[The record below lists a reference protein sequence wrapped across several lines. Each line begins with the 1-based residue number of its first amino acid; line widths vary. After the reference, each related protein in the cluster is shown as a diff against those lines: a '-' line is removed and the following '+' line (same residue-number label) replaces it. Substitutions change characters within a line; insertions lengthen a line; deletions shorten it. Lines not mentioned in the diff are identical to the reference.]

1 MWTETVAMQVSL
13 TPAQQRFVEQK
24 LKDGGFASASEVV
37 GNALAIW
44 KSQDELTAQ
53 DVEDLRAQ
61 IQVGLEQS
69 GRGES
74 APLDMDAVREKVRRL
89 RETAGRNTG

>member
-1 MWTETVAMQVSL
+1 MQVSL
-13 TPAQQRFVEQK
+13 TPEQQRFVEQK

-44 KSQDELTAQ
+44 KSQEELTSQ
-53 DVEDLRAQ
+53 DLDELRAQ

-69 GRGES
+69 RRGES
-74 APLDMDAVREKVRRL
+74 APLDMEAVREKVRRL
-89 RETAGRNTG
+89 RETGGRKTG